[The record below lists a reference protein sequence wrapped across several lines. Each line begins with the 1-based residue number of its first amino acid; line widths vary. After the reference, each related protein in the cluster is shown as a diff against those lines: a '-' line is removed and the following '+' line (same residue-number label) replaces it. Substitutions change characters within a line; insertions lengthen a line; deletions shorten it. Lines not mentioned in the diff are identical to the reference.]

1 MELIWITIGV
11 VLVIIWAITVFDIVR
26 RHLGAKQTAAWL
38 LIVILL
44 PFVGAVAY
52 WVTRKPTAEEVERQA
67 QAGSAL
73 RSERAGRSF
82 DSNRF

>member
-1 MELIWITIGV
+1 MEVIWITIGV
-11 VLVIIWAITVFDIVR
+11 VLVIVWVITVVDIVR
-26 RHLGAKQTAAWL
+26 RHLGAKHTAAWL

-52 WVTRKPTAEEVERQA
+52 WAMRKPTAEEVERQA